1 MTEKERI
8 LRQQIEGVHDRKG
21 KDIKTANRSST

>member
-21 KDIKTANRSST
+21 KEIMTATRSS